1 MKLAVTLTI
10 CFILAACSRVPDIDR
25 ATAGAIIEDAKMIL
39 VNAPIGPLESS
50 AWPNSFVALS
60 PISIRVAEE
69 GLYIVTYSFFVEESG
84 IFAAR
89 DLAEFDWEVRHD
101 PNFLQIK
108 DGLFE
113 YHFTG

>member
-1 MKLAVTLTI
+1 MKFAVTLTI
-10 CFILAACSRVPDIDR
+10 CFILAACSRVPEIDR
-25 ATAGAIIEDAKMIL
+25 AKAGAIIEDAKIIL

-50 AWPNSFVALS
+50 AWPNSFIVLS
-60 PISIRVAEE
+60 PKSIRVAEE

-84 IFAAR
+84 VFGVR
-89 DLAEFDWEVRHD
+89 DLAEFDWEVMHD
-101 PNFLQIK
+101 PGLLQIE